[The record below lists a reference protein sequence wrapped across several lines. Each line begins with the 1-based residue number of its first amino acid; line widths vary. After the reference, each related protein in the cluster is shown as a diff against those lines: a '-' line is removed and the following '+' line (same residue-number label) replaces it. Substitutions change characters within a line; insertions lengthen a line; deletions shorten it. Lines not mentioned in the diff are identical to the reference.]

1 MFVQVFVQEQK
12 VFAQL
17 QSKTWPLDCVGA
29 DGRCLGCH
37 DVYVIGT
44 GFVLGHVFFHSL
56 NFCFLFC
63 MFIEDN
69 RLTCEFLIVSFTPF
83 SLMGSLSG
91 Y

>member
-44 GFVLGHVFFHSL
+44 GFVLGHVFSIHSTFV
-56 NFCFLFC
+56 FCFVC
-63 MFIEDN
+63 
-69 RLTCEFLIVSFTPF
+69 
-83 SLMGSLSG
+83 SLRTTD
-91 Y
+91 